1 MYKGTRLHEL
11 GNGQSF
17 CFRNSRASIKEPCC
31 KKNLAC
37 IREHVCLH
45 ELGNGQSFCFCYLI
59 FFFLFLLMSCL
70 LLILFSIASFLFSFG
85 CHCCS
90 TNNCFSC
97 TNDKRCKE
105 PNRIINVHLL
115 IQEKTACIS
124 KGTLRSLTYSQ

>member
-1 MYKGTRLHEL
+1 MNSHASIREPCCKKKPGLYKGTRLHEL

-17 CFRNSRASIKEPCC
+17 CFRNSRASIREPCC

-45 ELGNGQSFCFCYLI
+45 ELGNGQSFCFYYLI
-59 FFFLFLLMSCL
+59 KYQADRFLE
-70 LLILFSIASFLFSFG
+70 SFLRVVSPFG

-105 PNRIINVHLL
+105 PNRIIDVHLL
-115 IQEKTACIS
+115 IQEKYCLN
-124 KGTLRSLTYSQ
+124 K